1 MDSKYNSIQL
11 LGTLHDISFEQI
23 KSVKPLVIKVG
34 QTLRVF
40 QSETKSISHNSI
52 ISNWLKETARKHI
65 IERTNYIANTY
76 NFHYNRLSIKNQRT
90 RWGSCSGKKNLNFNW
105 RLIMTP
111 HECVDYVIIHELAHT
126 KQMNHSKNFWA
137 IVEEIMPD
145 YKSHKKTLHA
155 IEQDLFRLKL

>member
-1 MDSKYNSIQL
+1 MHIN
-11 LGTLHDISFEQI
+11 E
-23 KSVKPLVIKVG
+23 
-34 QTLRVF
+34 RV
-40 QSETKSISHNSI
+40 
-52 ISNWLKETARKHI
+52 
-65 IERTNYIANTY
+65 NYIANTY
-76 NFHYNRLSIKNQRT
+76 KFHYNRIAIKNQRT

-111 HECVDYVIIHELAHT
+111 HECVDYVIVHELAHT
-126 KQMNHSKNFWA
+126 RQMNHSKNFWA